1 MIALSPAKLALYSVL
16 FFVAG
21 LEARPIINDLVA
33 GRAVTAMDVLGTA
46 GVLLVGIIA
55 LTQAKRIPA

>member
-1 MIALSPAKLALYSVL
+1 MIAFTPGKLALYSVL

-21 LEARPIINDLVA
+21 LEARPILNDLVA
-33 GRAVTAMDVLGTA
+33 GIAVKPLDVLGTA

-55 LTQAKRIPA
+55 ITKGKRIPA